1 MLNPNITTFL
11 FGGVEGTVLI
21 TLEMAREY
29 ILYSNLIADMGDGL
43 KKKLKGLEG
52 NNASYAPVEQFYEQ
66 YFTYFTARKYSS
78 STKPTQN

>member
-43 KKKLKGLEG
+43 KKRVRREIMPAMLL
-52 NNASYAPVEQFYEQ
+52 
-66 YFTYFTARKYSS
+66 
-78 STKPTQN
+78 